1 MIDLQQNYHT
11 SHISYCI
18 VYVHD
23 VLSFMEHVLDC
34 MDHHEDLIFSGF
46 HNHYEQQVWSHL
58 GRCYGTM
65 ANS

>member
-34 MDHHEDLIFSGF
+34 MDHHKDLIFSGF
-46 HNHYEQQVWSHL
+46 HNLYEQ
-58 GRCYGTM
+58 
-65 ANS
+65 